1 MASYWTRF
9 ADRRVSRRRALY
21 ASGALTLSAAFL
33 AACGGD
39 DDDEPAAPTGATGGA
54 TGATG
59 GSTGATGA
67 TGPTSS
73 TGATGATG
81 ATGGTGATS
90 SLLSTPE
97 DTRSS
102 AKPGGTWV
110 NWLMSAADTYEPV
123 AATGSVGFTHTM
135 PVYSKFAKN
144 GLGLGGK
151 LPTTDMVTGDAAES
165 WEVSPDRLKYTLKL
179 RPNHKFDPRPPTN
192 NRVMTTEDVKFSMDR
207 FEAGSAFRGEVLNS
221 ISPTGFV
228 SSMEYPD
235 ASTIVINLA
244 FPYGPFPDAMAFYPY
259 FNIMPMEADS
269 GFDPRSE
276 MRGSGPF
283 RLTEFQPDVKLVY
296 EKNTDWYEPN
306 RPFLDGI
313 EQVIIPEY
321 AAALAQFEAG
331 TLWTMPGIPQE
342 EVLAVKTRHPE
353 LVLARDYSLIKA
365 PQFQF
370 FHFTQKPDSQFRD
383 ARLRQAISMLID
395 RDAIIDT
402 FYNIPAFLD
411 EGLPIEGLW
420 HTHDFAGM
428 PNWID
433 PKNNAA
439 DLGEGGKYFQFD
451 QEEAKALVSAAGLDG
466 FTFPF
471 EYLEGAT
478 SGIYAAMGGMINES
492 GFLNAEVKVIDRIA
506 HRDYQASKGVGYDGM
521 WPETNGGHNE
531 EAWFINMLH
540 PGGKF
545 TVSDQPIP
553 EISDLALAIRQE
565 PDPDRAIEMIKEI
578 QRLSAVEMPSLLL
591 PGYAV
596 GFSLHQPWLKNYQV
610 FVSGDLNPNW
620 SSARIYTEYW
630 YDESEKS

>member
-1 MASYWTRF
+1 MTSYWSRF
-9 ADRRVSRRRALY
+9 ANKRTTRRRALY

-39 DDDEPAAPTGATGGA
+39 DADEPAPSTGATGATGSTGSTDA
-54 TGATG
+54 TGSTGATG

-67 TGPTSS
+67 TG
-73 TGATGATG
+73 
-81 ATGGTGATS
+81 ATS
-90 SLLSTPE
+90 GLLSMPE
-97 DTRSS
+97 DTSAS
-102 AKPGGTWV
+102 AKPGGTWI

-144 GLGLGGK
+144 GLGRDGK

-179 RPNHKFDPRPPTN
+179 RQNHLFDPRPPTN
-192 NRVMTTEDVKFSMDR
+192 NRAMTTEDVKFSMTR
-207 FEAGSAFRGEVLNS
+207 FEEGSAFRGEVLNS

-228 SSMEYPD
+228 DSMEYPD
-235 ASTIVINLA
+235 DSTIVINLA

-259 FNIMPMEADS
+259 FNVMPMEAES
-269 GFDPRSE
+269 EFDPRSE

-306 RPFLDGI
+306 RPFLDGF
-313 EQVIIPEY
+313 EQVIIPER

-331 TLWTMPGIPQE
+331 TLLTLPGIPQE
-342 EVLAVKTRHPE
+342 EVLAVKARRSD
-353 LVLARDYSLIKA
+353 LVLARDLSLIKA

-370 FHFTQKPDSQFRD
+370 FHFTQKPDSSFRD

-402 FYNIPAFLD
+402 FYNIPAFLA

-433 PKNNAA
+433 PKNNP
-439 DLGEGGKYFQFD
+439 DELGEGGQYFQFNP
-451 QEEAKALVSAAGLDG
+451 EEASKLISAAGVEGLA
-466 FTFPF
+466 FPF

-478 SGIYAAMGGMINES
+478 SGIYAAMGAMIGEG
-492 GFLNAEVKVIDRIA
+492 GFLKPDVKVIDRIT
-506 HRDYQASKGVGYDGM
+506 HRDYQASKGVGFDGM

-545 TVSDQPIP
+545 TVSTEPIP

-565 PDPDRAIEMIKEI
+565 PDAEKSNEMMREI
-578 QRLSAVEMPSLLL
+578 QRLSAIEMPSLML